1 MRNILARYLILPA
14 PVLRLIIAQL
24 MMFIVNAAFL
34 LIGNIYLRKL
44 GYSDELIAAFVS
56 YRFLGVL
63 AFAFPLGL
71 FIKGKRLK
79 PFFLLSAI
87 IVPLASYTVIQAINM
102 HNLWLIRVGFL
113 SVGIGF
119 MLLQVC
125 ALPFI
130 MRTAPREMLPEAI
143 SLSFAT
149 WSFAFIISGGLIALL
164 SNWGE
169 FWLGNIQFPWD
180 EYHVFILIITFS
192 LVSILIFTRLQEG
205 APRSATAEFRSHF
218 QALVLDY
225 DWGRILKILVPTMIV
240 AVGAGLTIPF
250 INLFFYSVFNID
262 SDQFSMLGGLTSVLV
277 FFAALMVPGIRRRY
291 GYYVAII
298 LVQGL
303 AIFFLIILALTEVY
317 ATIPGAVYVAFAC
330 FLLRQPLM
338 NMAGPGTNELTMHY
352 VGEKNQELISAV
364 NSSIWSSAWYIS
376 AKIFQFLRGIDLPY
390 FKIFLI
396 TAGLYAVGVGLYAMI
411 IREYQAREKLSQ
423 ANIDS

>member
-1 MRNILARYLILPA
+1 MRKILARYLILPA
-14 PVLRLIIAQL
+14 PVLRLISAQL
-24 MMFIVNAAFL
+24 MLFMVNAAFM

-44 GYSDELIAAFVS
+44 DYSDELIAAFVS

-87 IVPLASYTVIQAINM
+87 IVPLASLTVIQAIATQ
-102 HNLWLIRVGFL
+102 NLLLIRVGFL

-164 SNWGE
+164 SSWGE
-169 FWLGNIQFPWD
+169 FRLGSVQFPWD
-180 EYHVFILIITFS
+180 EYHIFILIILIS
-192 LVSILIFTRLQEG
+192 VVAILIFTRLQEG
-205 APRSATAEFRSHF
+205 SPRSTTAEFRNHF

-225 DWGRILKILVPTMIV
+225 DWFRILKVLVPTMIV

-250 INLFFYSVFNID
+250 INLFFYTVFNID
-262 SDQFSMLGGLTSVLV
+262 SDQFSILGGLTSVLV
-277 FFAALMVPGIRRRY
+277 FIAALMVPGIRRRY

-298 LVQGL
+298 LVQGMS
-303 AIFFLIILALTEVY
+303 ICFLIILALTEVY
-317 ATIPGAVYVAFAC
+317 ATVPGAVYVAFAC

-364 NSSIWSSAWYIS
+364 NSSIWSASWYIS
-376 AKIFQFLRGIDLPY
+376 AKIFQFLRAMDLPY
-390 FKIFLI
+390 FQIFLI
-396 TAGLYAVGVGLYAMI
+396 TAGLYSVGVGLYTLI
-411 IREYQAREKLSQ
+411 IREYRAREKLSQ
-423 ANIDS
+423 ASTEL